1 MGQNLYM
8 LKKHKVNAILNI
20 YSYALSIDHIAK
32 ISLLT
37 TNLLI
42 GEGQYIKA
50 HNNKA
55 KLADL

>member
-1 MGQNLYM
+1 MHCQST
-8 LKKHKVNAILNI
+8 I
-20 YSYALSIDHIAK
+20 SPK